1 MRLISELWKDIGVYK
16 GVDYTG
22 MFMISSKGR
31 VKSLDRVVIDN
42 FKGKQRKRIFYGGI
56 HPQHPD
62 KDGYMG
68 THLSKNGHSYTA
80 KVHRLVAEYF
90 LLNPRNCSDVNHI
103 DENKANNDINN
114 LEWVTHKENCNKGTR
129 NERAG
134 KKHRKPVVQ
143 LDLNGN
149 LIKEWDSQT
158 ETRKGGFCFECVNN
172 CARGEQ
178 ETHKGFKWMPL
189 DDYRKLNPNY

>member
-22 MFMISSKGR
+22 MYMISSKGR
-31 VKSLDRVVIDN
+31 IKSLDRTVIDKMGRKRF
-42 FKGKQRKRIFYGGI
+42 FKGYECLI
-56 HPQHPD
+56 HLD
-62 KDGYMG
+62 TDGYR
-68 THLSKNGHSYTA
+68 TVPLSKDSHSYTA

-90 LLNPRNCSDVNHI
+90 LLNPRMCSDVNHI

-149 LIKEWDSQT
+149 IIKVWNCQI
-158 ETRKGGFCFECVNN
+158 ETKKAGFSITCVNN
-172 CARGEQ
+172 CARGNQ
-178 ETHKGFKWMPL
+178 ETHKGFKWMYL
-189 DDYRKLNPNY
+189 DDYKKLNSNY

>member
-31 VKSLDRVVIDN
+31 VKSLNRIITDKRGKKRFV
-42 FKGKQRKRIFYGGI
+42 KGRECPI
-56 HPQHPD
+56 HFD
-62 KDGYMG
+62 ADGYE
-68 THLSKNGHSYTA
+68 TVPLSKENHSYTA

-90 LLNPRNCSDVNHI
+90 LLNPRKCSDVNHI

-129 NERAG
+129 NKRAG
-134 KKHRKPVVQ
+134 EKHRKPVVQ

-149 LIKEWDSQT
+149 FIKEWDCQI
-158 ETRKGGFCFECVNN
+158 ETRNAGFSLTCVNN

-178 ETHKGFKWMPL
+178 ETHKGFKWML
-189 DDYRKLNPNY
+189 LEDYKKLNPNY